1 MPATRSLRHPARLVP
16 LAFLGAITVGTV
28 LLALPLSRYGD
39 AAAPLLT
46 ALFTATS
53 AVCVT
58 GLVTVDTATYWSP
71 FGQGVVLLLI
81 QIGGFGI
88 MSLATLLS
96 VVVSR
101 RLGLSSRLVAQA
113 ETKTLAL
120 GEVRRVLGRIAV
132 TVVVVEAVVAAIL
145 TARFQFG
152 YGMEF
157 RRAVWHGV
165 FHSVSGFN
173 NAGFALY
180 SDNLIRYVDDP
191 WICLPI
197 AVAVIL
203 GGTGFPVLFEL
214 RRELRRPGRWSVHTK
229 MVVWGSAALLTLG
242 TVAVLALEW
251 GNPRTFG
258 PLGVAGKVLSAFFH
272 SVSPRTAG
280 FNAID
285 YADVHPATLAVTDA
299 LMFIGGGS
307 ASTAGGIKVT
317 TFLLLGFVIW
327 AEIRGEP
334 DVTAF
339 HRRIGGEPQ
348 RQALTV
354 ALLGVAVVALG
365 TLIMLVLTDHSL
377 DAVLFETISAFAT
390 VGLSTGITPTLPP
403 TAQIVLVMLMFVGRV
418 GTLTV
423 GAALALR
430 SRHRLYRLPE
440 ERTIVG

>member
-16 LAFLGAITVGTV
+16 LAFLGAITVGTA
-28 LLALPLSRYGD
+28 LLALPMSRYGD
-39 AAAPLLT
+39 ASAPMLT

-71 FGQGVVLLLI
+71 FGQGVVLFLI

-132 TVVVVEAVVAAIL
+132 TVVAVEAVVAAML
-145 TARFQFG
+145 AMRFQFG
-152 YGMEF
+152 YGMGF
-157 RRAVWHGV
+157 PRAVWHGV

-191 WICLPI
+191 WVCLPI

-214 RRELRRPGRWSVHTK
+214 RRELRKPRRWSVHTK

-251 GNPRTFG
+251 GNPRTLG

-339 HRRIGGEPQ
+339 HRRIGGAPQ

-430 SRHRLYRLPE
+430 SRRRLYRLPE

>member
-16 LAFLGAITVGTV
+16 LAFLAAITVGTV
-28 LLALPLSRYGD
+28 LLALPMSMYGD

-71 FGQGVVLLLI
+71 FGQGVVLFLI

-132 TVVVVEAVVAAIL
+132 TVVVVESVVAAIL
-145 TARFQFG
+145 TTRFQFG

-157 RRAVWHGV
+157 RGAVWHGV

-251 GNPRTFG
+251 GNPRTLG
-258 PLGVAGKVLSAFFH
+258 PLGVAGKLLSAFFH

-339 HRRIGGEPQ
+339 HRRIGVAPQ